1 MHEECGVFGIYA
13 PDGKFDPAEVCYI
26 GLFAL
31 QHRGQESA
39 GIAVA
44 DEKGF
49 RCHKDM
55 GLCSEVFKDGLSQL
69 SGGKIGIGHV
79 RYSTAGESQVI
90 NSQPIVIAKDVPYE
104 TVIEIETK
112 SMTLS
117 GMEIAVGTKRVYP
130 RSTLAAQVI
139 GYMGAIPSADKWSVL
154 QKKGY
159 KYSDTIGVDGI
170 EASMED
176 WLTQNSDL
184 RQGYRVVERD
194 RVGKITRELSYT
206 EPQDGNNVKLTIVAS
221 YQQQAER
228 ALERARSTPGFSQR
242 VLIPAYALAAAS
254 FCLLFGGDA
263 ATFGVTFAIGVI
275 VQAVQPWFAHI
286 QMGVLL
292 GNFVG
297 GWLTAV
303 LAQMLQIAL
312 PVYNVNAAIIGGI
325 MPLLSGLAMTTA
337 VRDTVYGDLVSG
349 MTRALEAM
357 LLATAVAI
365 GVYTGLKM
373 AAMMGGIVL

>member
-1 MHEECGVFGIYA
+1 MKKILACVAALVTSCIMALTGCAARAQGVKVTFY
-13 PDGKFDPAEVCYI
+13 
-26 GLFAL
+26 
-31 QHRGQESA
+31 
-39 GIAVA
+39 
-44 DEKGF
+44 
-49 RCHKDM
+49 DM
-55 GLCSEVFKDGLSQL
+55 GK
-69 SGGKIGIGHV
+69 
-79 RYSTAGESQVI
+79 A
-90 NSQPIVIAKDVPYE
+90 
-104 TVIEIETK
+104 
-112 SMTLS
+112 
-117 GMEIAVGTKRVYP
+117 
-130 RSTLAAQVI
+130 
-139 GYMGAIPSADKWSVL
+139 
-154 QKKGY
+154 
-159 KYSDTIGVDGI
+159 
-170 EASMED
+170 
-176 WLTQNSDL
+176 
-184 RQGYRVVERD
+184 
-194 RVGKITRELSYT
+194 
-206 EPQDGNNVKLTIVAS
+206 
-221 YQQQAER
+221 
-228 ALERARSTPGFSQR
+228 
-242 VLIPAYALAAAS
+242 
-254 FCLLFGGDA
+254 DA

-373 AAMMGGIVL
+373 AAMMGGITL

>member
-1 MHEECGVFGIYA
+1 MKTDEQKLNIVGAAAQLLLENGSETYRVEETA
-13 PDGKFDPAEVCYI
+13 QRMA
-26 GLFAL
+26 
-31 QHRGQESA
+31 
-39 GIAVA
+39 
-44 DEKGF
+44 KGF
-49 RCHKDM
+49 
-55 GLCSEVFKDGLSQL
+55 
-69 SGGKIGIGHV
+69 
-79 RYSTAGESQVI
+79 
-90 NSQPIVIAKDVPYE
+90 
-104 TVIEIETK
+104 
-112 SMTLS
+112 
-117 GMEIAVGTKRVYP
+117 GMEQVNIAAFPTSVFLEADGRACVRRISRRGTNSRRIAMVNEISREVEHGK
-130 RSTLAAQVI
+130 L
-139 GYMGAIPSADKWSVL
+139 SA
-154 QKKGY
+154 
-159 KYSDTIGVDGI
+159 
-170 EASMED
+170 E
-176 WLTQNSDL
+176 
-184 RQGYRVVERD
+184 
-194 RVGKITRELSYT
+194 
-206 EPQDGNNVKLTIVAS
+206 
-221 YQQQAER
+221 QAER

-337 VRDTVYGDLVSG
+337 VRDTMYGDLVSG

>member
-1 MHEECGVFGIYA
+1 MKTDEQKLNIVGAAAQLLLENGSETYRVEETA
-13 PDGKFDPAEVCYI
+13 QRMA
-26 GLFAL
+26 
-31 QHRGQESA
+31 
-39 GIAVA
+39 
-44 DEKGF
+44 KGF
-49 RCHKDM
+49 
-55 GLCSEVFKDGLSQL
+55 
-69 SGGKIGIGHV
+69 
-79 RYSTAGESQVI
+79 
-90 NSQPIVIAKDVPYE
+90 
-104 TVIEIETK
+104 
-112 SMTLS
+112 
-117 GMEIAVGTKRVYP
+117 GMEQVNIAAFPTSVFLEADGRACVRRISRRGTNSRRIAMVNEISREVEHGK
-130 RSTLAAQVI
+130 L
-139 GYMGAIPSADKWSVL
+139 SA
-154 QKKGY
+154 
-159 KYSDTIGVDGI
+159 
-170 EASMED
+170 E
-176 WLTQNSDL
+176 
-184 RQGYRVVERD
+184 
-194 RVGKITRELSYT
+194 
-206 EPQDGNNVKLTIVAS
+206 
-221 YQQQAER
+221 QAER

-297 GWLTAV
+297 GWLPELFGARVVAPV

-349 MTRALEAM
+349 MVRALEAM

-373 AAMMGGIVL
+373 AAMMGGIAL

>member
-1 MHEECGVFGIYA
+1 MKTNEQKLNIVGAAAQLLLENGSETYRVEETA
-13 PDGKFDPAEVCYI
+13 RRMA
-26 GLFAL
+26 
-31 QHRGQESA
+31 RG
-39 GIAVA
+39 
-44 DEKGF
+44 F
-49 RCHKDM
+49 
-55 GLCSEVFKDGLSQL
+55 
-69 SGGKIGIGHV
+69 
-79 RYSTAGESQVI
+79 
-90 NSQPIVIAKDVPYE
+90 
-104 TVIEIETK
+104 
-112 SMTLS
+112 
-117 GMEIAVGTKRVYP
+117 GMEQVNIAAFPTSVFLEADGRACVRRISRRGTNEISR
-130 RSTLAAQVI
+130 
-139 GYMGAIPSADKWSVL
+139 
-154 QKKGY
+154 
-159 KYSDTIGVDGI
+159 
-170 EASMED
+170 E
-176 WLTQNSDL
+176 
-184 RQGYRVVERD
+184 VEH
-194 RVGKITRELSYT
+194 GKLNAE
-206 EPQDGNNVKLTIVAS
+206 
-221 YQQQAER
+221 QAER

-349 MTRALEAM
+349 MARALEAM

-373 AAMMGGIVL
+373 AAMMGGIAL